1 MTFHRIHAFLAL
13 VAAVVLTGTTT
24 ARPTAPGF
32 IAHTIA
38 TGLSEGYQV
47 VVSDL
52 NRDGKPDIIALDS
65 GLNELR
71 WYENPGWK

>member
-1 MTFHRIHAFLAL
+1 MSFHRIRAL
-13 VAAVVLTGTTT
+13 LVLIAAVVLTATTW
-24 ARPTAPGF
+24 ARPAAPGF

-52 NRDGKPDIIALDS
+52 NRDSKPDIIALDS
-65 GLNELR
+65 GLNQLR
-71 WYENPGWK
+71 WYEHRR